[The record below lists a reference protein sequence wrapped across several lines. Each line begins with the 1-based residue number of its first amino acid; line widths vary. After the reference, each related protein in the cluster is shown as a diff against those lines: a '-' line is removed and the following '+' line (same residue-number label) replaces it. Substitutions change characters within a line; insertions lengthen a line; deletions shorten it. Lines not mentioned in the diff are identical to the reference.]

1 MRGCATRPVRTA
13 LLPPRPT
20 AALRTRPE
28 RNPLQSRPMS
38 DASSRF
44 TRLWEAVRRR
54 KVFRAGVI
62 YTIAAWT
69 VVQVASIAL
78 PAFSAPAWVMRAVL
92 VASFAGFPIAMALA
106 WVFDFTAH
114 GIEVTTSDGESRGA
128 RRPPNWWVRP
138 LAAAPLLALIVG
150 GTAWLWTS
158 QFARSGEAEF
168 TRQARPDD
176 LPIVAVLPLENLTGR
191 KDLDWAGAG
200 IANLVRDELAQ
211 SRFLAVVSTART
223 LRMTGESKDL
233 DTLFTAAAE
242 SGITHVLTGEIL
254 RTPKGLTITSR
265 LTDLRRNVESGANRQ
280 EALAEDEMLGV
291 APSVASL
298 IKQSLGVPGTEKV
311 DVFAADFATRNIAA
325 YEAYVAGLQHFLQFD
340 YASAQQLF
348 RTAVDKAPDF
358 AMSHYRLAHTMVAL
372 GDTAGAMEQIEAAQ
386 ADAGRLSAR
395 ERRYIAAGA
404 SYFARDYAAAERQ
417 YREIV
422 EDLPYETEARVLLL
436 YVLHDQARYDEAL
449 EQAEVLASQDPG
461 DEVAWSTVADLN
473 IKLGHY
479 DEAEQ
484 PLQKFLQLSPD
495 NPNAH
500 YLVGERHYLQGQFT
514 DAAPAYRRALEL
526 DPSFADAALRLPRIE
541 LHEGRSG
548 TALAQLLTATVAPAF
563 SASQHISAA
572 LDASHL
578 LRAEGRCDE
587 AEQLFEALAGEIVAE
602 RVSQAYVLSVRAL
615 CRLDAGDIAR
625 AGRLADEALEKAPGR
640 LTRYLFVRGLAAI
653 ERGDSASVAATI
665 ASIRA
670 LKPPQGAGDGTE
682 ARAAD
687 YLDGLQLLEGGR
699 AAEALAPLQAA
710 TGGAGEQYALYGV
723 ALARALEAAGDRRGA
738 RTLLRKLLEP
748 TPPAELMLSLEP
760 GRREAERLL
769 ESLGG

>member
-1 MRGCATRPVRTA
+1 
-13 LLPPRPT
+13 
-20 AALRTRPE
+20 
-28 RNPLQSRPMS
+28 MS
-38 DASSRF
+38 DASGRF

-69 VVQVASIAL
+69 VVQAASIAF
-78 PAFSAPAWVMRAVL
+78 PVFGVPDWVMRAVL
-92 VASFAGFPIAMALA
+92 VASFAGFPIAIVLA
-106 WVFDFTAH
+106 WVFDLTSH
-114 GIEVTTSDGESRGA
+114 GIEVTAGEGAPRGT
-128 RRPPNWWVRP
+128 RRPPKWWVRP
-138 LAAAPLLALIVG
+138 LVAAPLLALIVG

-158 QFARSGEAEF
+158 RFAGSGETEF

-223 LRMTGESKDL
+223 LRMTGEPKDL
-233 DTLFTAAAE
+233 DRLFTAAAE

-280 EALAEDEMLGV
+280 EALAEDEVLGV

-298 IKQSLGVPGTEKV
+298 VKQSLGVPGTEKV
-311 DVFAADFATRNIAA
+311 DVFAADFATRNVAA
-325 YEAYVAGLQHFLQFD
+325 YEAYIVGLQHFLQFD

-358 AMSHYRLAHTMVAL
+358 AMAHYRLAHTMVAL

-386 ADAGRLSAR
+386 ADAARLSAR

-417 YREIV
+417 YRDIV

-436 YVLHDQARYDEAL
+436 YVLHDQDRYEEAL
-449 EQAEVLASQDPG
+449 EQAEVLTAQDPG
-461 DEVAWSTVADLN
+461 DEVASSTVADLN
-473 IKLGHY
+473 IKLGRY
-479 DEAEQ
+479 DEAAQ
-484 PLQKFLQLSPD
+484 SLQKFLQLSPD

-500 YLVGERHYLQGQFT
+500 YLVGERHFLQGQFAE
-514 DAAPAYRRALEL
+514 AASAYRRALEL

-541 LHEGRSG
+541 LLEGRSG
-548 TALAQLLTATVAPAF
+548 TALAQLLTATVAPSF

-578 LRAEGRCDE
+578 LRAEGRCAE
-587 AEQLFEALAGEIVAE
+587 AEQLLAALAGEIVAE

-615 CRLDAGDIAR
+615 CRLDAGDVGGAES
-625 AGRLADEALEKAPGR
+625 LADEALAKAPGR

-665 ASIRA
+665 AAIRA

-682 ARAAD
+682 ARTAD
-687 YLDGLQLLEGGR
+687 YLEGLRLLEGGN
-699 AAEALAPLQAA
+699 ASGALAPLQAA
-710 TGGAGEQYALYGV
+710 TDGAGEQYALYGV
-723 ALARALEAAGDRRGA
+723 ALARAREATGDRRGA
-738 RTLLRKLLEP
+738 RALLRKLLEP

-769 ESLGG
+769 ASLGG